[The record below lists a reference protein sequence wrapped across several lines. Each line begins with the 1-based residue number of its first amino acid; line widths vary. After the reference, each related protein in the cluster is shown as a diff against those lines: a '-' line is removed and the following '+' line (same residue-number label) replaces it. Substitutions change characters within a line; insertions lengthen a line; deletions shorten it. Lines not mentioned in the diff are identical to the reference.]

1 MRLLTS
7 VALVSVIFLSGFAP
21 FVALKTVP
29 QLNFA
34 SKGMDWQWHWAYF
47 LPFSNGIQQ
56 TRTQDTKQ
64 LLLRRVYLEDDIAVF
79 VSTTL
84 DNKFEIDV
92 FKAAK
97 CNASSSEWAS
107 VSVNGAPMT
116 QVPLKCEP
124 SGDGYLFRHVAN
136 KLKSLEF
143 GFEDGFIIESFA
155 QWPINEIK
163 ADQFKQQHPT
173 FFKKQGV
180 EVELWLRD

>member
-7 VALVSVIFLSGFAP
+7 VALVSVIFLSGFAA

-92 FKAAK
+92 FKAVK

-116 QVPLKCEP
+116 HVPLKCEP

-136 KLKSLEF
+136 KLKPWSLALKMASLSKALHS
-143 GFEDGFIIESFA
+143 GLLMKSKR
-155 QWPINEIK
+155 INLNSNIRRFLK
-163 ADQFKQQHPT
+163 SRA
-173 FFKKQGV
+173 
-180 EVELWLRD
+180 LRWSRG